1 MTNAAPVA
9 RNRLYSST
17 AAVLALGAL
26 SGCSYFDRSSEPTY
40 EPRPAATQPTY
51 QQPIY
56 EQPTATTFAIGEED
70 GGYTTQPTDNF
81 ATTLAVGE
89 EDGTGPIPVE
99 PNGGIGDGAGP
110 IPKVEG
116 DFERVY
122 IDEPSSGGAV
132 TTFAI
137 GEEDGGGIQP
147 PTVQGNF
154 EPVYIDEPAGGFGGG
169 ATTLAIGEE
178 G

>member
-1 MTNAAPVA
+1 MTKAVPAA
-9 RNRLYSST
+9 RNGLYSST

-40 EPRPAATQPTY
+40 EPRPVTTQPTY
-51 QQPIY
+51 QQPTY

-70 GGYTTQPTDNF
+70 GAYQSAPPENF

-99 PNGGIGDGAGP
+99 PDGGIGDGAGP
-110 IPKVEG
+110 IPTVKG
-116 DFERVY
+116 DFEPVY
-122 IDEPSSGGAV
+122 IDEPATGGAV

-137 GEEDGGGIQP
+137 GEEDGGIQP
-147 PTVQGNF
+147 PVVQGDF

-169 ATTLAIGEE
+169 VTTLAIGEE

>member
-1 MTNAAPVA
+1 MTDTVPTTRSN
-9 RNRLYSST
+9 LFSTT

-26 SGCSYFDRSSEPTY
+26 SGCSYFDRGGDKGIGETY
-40 EPRPAATQPTY
+40 EPRPVATQPTYQQPQY

-70 GGYTTQPTDNF
+70 GGYSGQPTDNF

-89 EDGTGPIPVE
+89 EDGSGPFPVE

-110 IPKVEG
+110 IP
-116 DFERVY
+116 
-122 IDEPSSGGAV
+122 
-132 TTFAI
+132 
-137 GEEDGGGIQP
+137 
-147 PTVQGNF
+147 TVQGDF
-154 EPVYIDEPAGGFGGG
+154 EPVYIDDPSYGGIGTDAGPAPTVQGQFEPIYIDDSGFDNGGV
-169 ATTLAIGEE
+169 TTLAIGEE